1 MLHRTFTN
9 RFEVKYLV
17 SQKKALDL
25 RDALGDLF
33 VTDENTQGQSGYFNY
48 SIYFD
53 SPRYYFYR
61 QKLEGQLE
69 RVKPRLRAHL
79 PSLAAKPDQWFLE
92 LKGRHGQT
100 VQKRRAA
107 IDLISAQGLVDGENF
122 VADGELEALRD
133 FEFMWLRLALR
144 PAVTVLYFREP
155 LNSHIFPNVR
165 ITFDHRISGNLDFN
179 LKNAGQRMDFITS
192 PSEVLVELKF
202 TDSIPR
208 LVMEIFRRLEM
219 KQITFSKY
227 ALCLESCIDKLP
239 ETAGFQRKA
248 MRVPKY

>member
-17 SQKKALDL
+17 SQQKALAL
-25 RDALGDLF
+25 KSALGDLF
-33 VTDENTQGQSGYFNY
+33 VTDENTHGNNGYFNY

-79 PSLAAKPDQWFLE
+79 PSPDANTDQWFIE

-107 IDLISAQGLVDGENF
+107 IAFESAQGLINGENF
-122 VADGELEALRD
+122 IADGNLETMRD

-165 ITFDHRISGNLDFN
+165 ITFDHRISANLDFN
-179 LKNAGQRMDFITS
+179 LQRVGQRMDHITS

-208 LVMEIFRRLEM
+208 LVMELFRRFDM
-219 KQITFSKY
+219 RQITFSKY
-227 ALCLESCIDKLP
+227 ALSLESCLDRLP
-239 ETAGFQRKA
+239 ETSSFRKPA
-248 MRVPKY
+248 MQIPMN